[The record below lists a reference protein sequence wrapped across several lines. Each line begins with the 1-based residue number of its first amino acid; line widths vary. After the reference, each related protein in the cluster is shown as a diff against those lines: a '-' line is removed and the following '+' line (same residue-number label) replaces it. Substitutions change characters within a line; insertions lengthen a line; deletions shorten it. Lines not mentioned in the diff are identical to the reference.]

1 MAETEFVTKAEI
13 LSDLWMNYRQ
23 DEGLEDFVT
32 YNDLGLPLS
41 YAVTFDLITLKDV
54 GKKMIEET
62 FDVLLEA
69 LGVDDEGYKNIDDLL
84 GGDL

>member
-13 LSDLWMNYRQ
+13 LSDLWLNYRN

-32 YNDLGLPLS
+32 YNDLGLPLA
-41 YAVTFDLITLKDV
+41 YAVTFNLAKLSDE
-54 GKKMIEET
+54 GKSMVDET
-62 FDVLLEA
+62 FDVLLSA
-69 LGVDDEGYKNIDDLL
+69 LGVEDEGYKNIDELL